1 MSRFKSLRENARM
14 TQEEVS
20 RALDIDRTT
29 VTKWETGD
37 SFPRP
42 DKLPILAALYGCTID
57 EMFQDRLS
65 KKSIT
70 HEEAV

>member
-1 MSRFKSLRENARM
+1 MTKFKSLREKARL

-37 SFPRP
+37 SFPRS

-57 EMFQDRLS
+57 EMFQDCPSR
-65 KKSIT
+65 KSIT
-70 HEEAV
+70 HEEAG